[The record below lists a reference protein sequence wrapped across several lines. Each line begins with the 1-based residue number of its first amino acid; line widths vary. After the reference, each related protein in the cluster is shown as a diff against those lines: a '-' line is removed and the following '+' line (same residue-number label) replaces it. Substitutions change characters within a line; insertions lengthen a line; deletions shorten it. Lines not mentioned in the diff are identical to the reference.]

1 MDGIAPRS
9 RYATHE
15 QACTA
20 VSDTC
25 STGIVLAPGLAF
37 SSDANLGAAEGFV
50 DGTHDDACGP
60 SS

>member
-37 SSDANLGAAEGFV
+37 SSDATAAMKV
-50 DGTHDDACGP
+50 P
-60 SS
+60 